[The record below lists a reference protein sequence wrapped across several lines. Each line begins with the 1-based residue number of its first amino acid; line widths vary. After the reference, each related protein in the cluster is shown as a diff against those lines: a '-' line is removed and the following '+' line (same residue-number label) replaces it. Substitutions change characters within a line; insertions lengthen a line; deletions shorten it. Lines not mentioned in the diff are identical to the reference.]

1 MWSQETDMKQG
12 KEDRKAGVRVG
23 CPGTHWCSVT
33 LDTDLLAAS
42 LRNVLPSR
50 RVSSRIS
57 CNRHPLLTNGCFWLY
72 HQLLV
77 QLSMS
82 LCCQRNHQTET
93 TMMVLKISYPTGN
106 FPSYLWVHSSGFRW
120 SCKAS
125 SSTDYPILL
134 DGTIGG
140 WTFEVPSLS
149 WLAFLEHCPYPKYP
163 CVSGAL
169 ILVLCHLTFLST
181 SARAVPFHLVFC
193 MQFPLCSSPFCH
205 ACLPQS
211 RQNGSSKAHPQL
223 HLSIPLAFALVVAF
237 RTKSLSYMSVCK
249 AQLGRPPPQYS
260 GQVGQA
266 LVAMGWFL

>member
-33 LDTDLLAAS
+33 LDTDLLTAS
-42 LRNVLPSR
+42 LRKVLPSR
-50 RVSSRIS
+50 RVPSRIS
-57 CNRHPLLTNGCFWLY
+57 CNQHTLLTNGYLWLY
-72 HQLLV
+72 SQLLV

-82 LCCQRNHQTET
+82 LCCQRHHQTET
-93 TMMVLKISYPTGN
+93 TMMVLKISCPTGSC
-106 FPSYLWVHSSGFRW
+106 PSYLWIHSSHLRW

-125 SSTDYPILL
+125 SNTDYPILV

-149 WLAFLEHCPYPKYP
+149 WPAFLEHRPYPKYP
-163 CVSGAL
+163 RVSGV
-169 ILVLCHLTFLST
+169 LVLALCHSTFLST
-181 SARAVPFHLVFC
+181 SARAVPLHLVFC
-193 MQFPLCSSPFCH
+193 RQFPLCASPFFH
-205 ACLPQS
+205 ACLPRG
-211 RQNGSSKAHPQL
+211 RQNGSAKVHPQP
-223 HLSIPLAFALVVAF
+223 HLSIPLASALVVAF
-237 RTKSLSYMSVCK
+237 RTKSLSYTSVCK
-249 AQLGRPPPQYS
+249 AQRGRPPPQYS